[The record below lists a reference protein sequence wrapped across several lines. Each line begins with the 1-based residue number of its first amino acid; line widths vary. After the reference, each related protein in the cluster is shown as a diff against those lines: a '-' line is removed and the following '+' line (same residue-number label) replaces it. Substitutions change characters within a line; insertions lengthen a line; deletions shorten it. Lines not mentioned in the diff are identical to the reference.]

1 MALSD
6 RGNNHLSLGL
16 FLRISDAV
24 QSSTLIS
31 NRRDRSKMK
40 HLTNYE
46 VDGVGEYDGHGA
58 N

>member
-6 RGNNHLSLGL
+6 RGDNHLSLGL
-16 FLRISDAV
+16 FLCIGGAV
-24 QSSTLIS
+24 QSSTLIG
-31 NRRDRSKMK
+31 NTRDRSKMK

-46 VDGVGEYDGHGA
+46 VDGVDEYDGHGA

>member
-6 RGNNHLSLGL
+6 RGDNHLSLGL
-16 FLRISDAV
+16 FLCIDGAV
-24 QSSTLIS
+24 QSSTLIG
-31 NRRDRSKMK
+31 NTRDRSKMK